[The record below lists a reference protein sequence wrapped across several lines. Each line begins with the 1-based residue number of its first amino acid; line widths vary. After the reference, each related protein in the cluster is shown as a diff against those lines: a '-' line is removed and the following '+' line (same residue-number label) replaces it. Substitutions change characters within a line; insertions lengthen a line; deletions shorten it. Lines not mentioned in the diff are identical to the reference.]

1 MLRRVRSP
9 LGRPLLTLFISGAH
23 PVQRRQFVLSTA
35 ATLAAP
41 AFLRNA
47 LAQEGGL
54 SGKSLTIG
62 CSAALSGP
70 LAGFGTDLRLG
81 AEAAIAQINA
91 RGGVHGRALQ
101 LHMVDDGYVPQ
112 RTIDN
117 VKQMLGQGS
126 AFALLSC
133 VGTPNNT
140 AILPMVEEA
149 GIPYVAP
156 LTGASSLRKN
166 ARNVFHVRAS
176 YTEEVQRLV
185 QRLMGM
191 GVKEIGIVFLDN
203 AYGRE
208 LLEDANRA
216 LAAAGGKAS
225 VQAALATDG
234 KNLDAVLAQVDAAHP
249 SAVLMVTA
257 GAATV
262 PLVRGLRKVLPGVL
276 MAGVSAS
283 LTGDAYKQLGE
294 TGRGLAVTMV
304 MPDPTKG
311 KNAVVRDY
319 QAAMKVRG
327 QQEFGLGSLEGY
339 VNMRVLAE
347 GLERAGSDPT
357 RAKLR
362 SALAGIRNWDMGGF
376 VVDYGGQ
383 APYVGSRYIE
393 LGVLGSA
400 GKFLA

>member
-47 LAQEGGL
+47 LAQEGGI

-70 LAGFGTDLRLG
+70 LAGFGTDLRQG

-166 ARNVFHVRAS
+166 ARSVFHVRAS
-176 YTEEVQRLV
+176 YTDEVQRLV

-234 KNLDAVLAQVDAAHP
+234 KNLDAVVAQVDAVHP
-249 SAVLMVTA
+249 SAVLLVTA

-304 MPDPTKG
+304 MPDPNKG
-311 KNAVVRDY
+311 KTAVVREY

-357 RAKLR
+357 RSKLR

-376 VVDYGGQ
+376 VVDYSGQ
-383 APYVGSRYIE
+383 APYVGSRYID
-393 LGVLGSA
+393 LGVLSSA